1 MKIFTP
7 GTIARA
13 ADVNENFEEL
23 KTAIDELKNSRAFYE
38 AAGLIADS
46 STGVLAGQAPPVGTL
61 LKRRTYARTVTVAG
75 GGGGI
80 SCSFSGFKG
89 ITGVNYQVLERNIVA
104 TTWAVGPGG
113 VWLTLRWFG
122 GGVVGDGTKVK
133 ATFEV
138 VGW

>member
-23 KTAIDELKNSRAFYE
+23 KTAIDELKASRAFYE

-46 STGVLAGQAPPVGTL
+46 STGVLAGQAPPPGTL
-61 LKRRTYARTVTVAG
+61 LKRRTYARTTRVGG

-80 SCSFSGFKG
+80 DCRFSDFKG
-89 ITGVNYQVLERNIVA
+89 ITGLNYQVLERDIVA
-104 TTWAVGPGG
+104 TTWDAGVEG
-113 VWLTLRWFG
+113 VWLTLRWING
-122 GGVVGDGTKVK
+122 GIVADGTRVT
-133 ATFEV
+133 ASFDVT
-138 VGW
+138 GW